1 MSTPRPEGTRDR
13 AWLEALYVS
22 HRAQVLAYAVRR
34 VGPDA
39 AEDVVSEVFTAA
51 WRHRARVPVPPLPW
65 LYRTASNHVLHVW
78 RGAGRRVRLSERVS
92 GLADVQAVVEDPA
105 EHLVSTDRALRLMER
120 LSPRDAEV
128 LRLAAWEQLDIPEIA
143 YVLGCTPSAARVR
156 LHRAR
161 RRAEQLLAAADHD
174 PDDGTAA
181 PAPTRPTFVTLAEE
195 PT

>member
-1 MSTPRPEGTRDR
+1 
-13 AWLEALYVS
+13 
-22 HRAQVLAYAVRR
+22 
-34 VGPDA
+34 
-39 AEDVVSEVFTAA
+39 
-51 WRHRARVPVPPLPW
+51 
-65 LYRTASNHVLHVW
+65 
-78 RGAGRRVRLSERVS
+78 VRLSERVS

>member
-1 MSTPRPEGTRDR
+1 MSTPSPEGARDR

-22 HRAQVLAYAVRR
+22 HRAQVLAYSVRR

-39 AEDVVSEVFTAA
+39 AEDVVSEVFAAA
-51 WRHRARVPVPPLPW
+51 WRHRAKVPVPPLPW
-65 LYRTASNHVLHVW
+65 LYRTASNHVFHVW
-78 RGAGRRVRLSERVS
+78 RGAGRRARLSDRVAA
-92 GLADVQAVVEDPA
+92 LAEVEAVVVDPA
-105 EHLVSTDRALRLMER
+105 ERLVSTDQALRLMER

-161 RRAEQLLAAADHD
+161 RRAEQLLAAAGTDT
-174 PDDGTAA
+174 DGAVA
-181 PAPTRPTFVTLAEE
+181 PAPNRPAFVTLAEE
-195 PT
+195 PS